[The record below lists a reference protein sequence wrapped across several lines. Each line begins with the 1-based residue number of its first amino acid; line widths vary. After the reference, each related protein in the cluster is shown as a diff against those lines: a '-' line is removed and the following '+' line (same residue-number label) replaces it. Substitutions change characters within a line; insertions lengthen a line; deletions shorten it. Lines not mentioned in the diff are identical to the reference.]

1 MKIDIRGLKKII
13 CDESGISLSQIE
25 SKSKSRIIVIAKT
38 IFVVLA
44 KEITLNDEV
53 VRREVNMSLQAKN
66 LAIRRY
72 LNLIRYDHTFK
83 YTVER
88 IKERIQDV
96 QNIG

>member
-1 MKIDIRGLKKII
+1 MKIDIKGLKDII

-53 VRREVNMSLQAKN
+53 LRHEVNMSVRATN
-66 LAIRRY
+66 LANRRY
-72 LNLIRYDHTFK
+72 SNLIRYDHTFK

-96 QNIG
+96 QNIS